1 MLCPCHILSYSRYK
15 QITSKKQRTPVYYLF
30 KLAVIIKKY
39 EEQKKTD
46 SKNVQGGLQGRLRSD
61 RVKDA
66 EVEPK

>member
-1 MLCPCHILSYSRYK
+1 
-15 QITSKKQRTPVYYLF
+15 
-30 KLAVIIKKY
+30 VIIKKY